1 MHQVEV
7 SAGTRIDNAAERL
20 VSAAREHGEAT
31 CEFNGIKLVA
41 RSDATVAAVLADWD
55 AKQRAGAEAHR
66 NSPEGIEAERR
77 SEERRAAAQQKHD
90 ALMRRL
96 PQLDF
101 GNDVAVLDWLCEMQE
116 PSDHSGVI
124 VRKKTILEAFAK
136 HGFTPGVNCGPDF
149 RPESR
154 ENVHRWLVGQ
164 CLDGL
169 ESVAIHGVVHK
180 FAADW
185 KKKFGVITTV

>member
-1 MHQVEV
+1 MHQIETTPGEHINQAASRLAAAADKFGAASLNFNDIEV
-7 SAGTRIDNAAERL
+7 VASKGMAADAIVADWHAKMDASRKAYQESPEGNAA
-20 VSAAREHGEAT
+20 ARDRDAR
-31 CEFNGIKLVA
+31 
-41 RSDATVAAVLADWD
+41 RSDA
-55 AKQRAGAEAHR
+55 QR
-66 NSPEGIEAERR
+66 
-77 SEERRAAAQQKHD
+77 KHD

-101 GNDVAVLDWLCEMQE
+101 GNDVAVIDWLCEMQE
-116 PSDHSGVI
+116 PSDHNGVI
-124 VRKKTILEAFAK
+124 VRRKTILDAFAK

-164 CLDGL
+164 ALATL

-180 FAADW
+180 FASDW
-185 KKKFGVITTV
+185 KAKFV